1 MAAAMASV
9 IAALGGVRATL
20 FATLAALLAVVAS
33 AQAVSLGDAK
43 SDLSELRASVALST
57 AASADAIAAAE
68 RRARERNEE
77 LSAAY
82 ILAAS
87 NYDRG
92 VRNAEDA
99 GARVVAD
106 LRADNLRLHRRWTDA
121 EARARDL
128 SAAAA
133 DSGAPDAAAEDRAES
148 AARIVRAAA
157 ECDAQVRALQ
167 DIVRAVSSLSG
178 EAR

>member
-1 MAAAMASV
+1 MAGALAGIV
-9 IAALGGVRATL
+9 TALGGVRAAL
-20 FATLAALLAVVAS
+20 FAVLAALLAVVAS
-33 AQAVSLGDAK
+33 AQTLSLSDAR
-43 SDLSELRASVALST
+43 SDLSDLRASIALST
-57 AASADAIAAAE
+57 AATADAVASAE

-92 VRNAEDA
+92 VRDAEA
-99 GARVVAD
+99 TGAHVLAD
-106 LRADNLRLHRRWTDA
+106 LRADNLRMHRRWTDA

-128 SAAAA
+128 SAATP
-133 DSGAPDAAAEDRAES
+133 DTGAPDAAADDREES

-157 ECDAQVRALQ
+157 ECDAQVVALQ
-167 DIVRAVSSLSG
+167 DIVRAFTG
-178 EAR
+178 RAQ

>member
-1 MAAAMASV
+1 MNLKA
-9 IAALGGVRATL
+9 IIDILGGVRATL
-20 FATLAALLAVVAS
+20 FAVLAALLAVVAS
-33 AQAVSLGDAK
+33 AQTLSLSDAK
-43 SDLSELRASVALST
+43 SDLSDLRASIALST
-57 AASADAIAAAE
+57 AANADALASAE

-92 VRNAEDA
+92 IRDAEDA

-128 SAAAA
+128 SAAAT
-133 DSGAPDAAAEDRAES
+133 GTGTPDATADDRAES

-157 ECDAQVRALQ
+157 ECDAQVTALQ
-167 DIVRAVSSLSG
+167 ELLRATNERSP
-178 EAR
+178 